1 MPWSAEQVIALAPD
15 SSSVAAARK
24 LRNWPG
30 AGQDERA
37 VWGLAQGSGKT
48 PYEVVVDLDGPAY
61 RCSCPSRKFPC
72 KHALGLLLRW
82 AEGQVGPGARPQFA
96 LEWLAER
103 GQRAAKRP
111 AREAPPDPE
120 AQARR
125 AEAREEKIT
134 AGMEELDRWLRDLVR
149 GGLAAAKA
157 QPYSFWQSMAA
168 RLVDAQAPGAAS
180 RVRALSGLAHAGD
193 AWPGRLLEGA
203 ASLHL
208 LARAWAR
215 RAELDEPLRA
225 SVRSAVGWP
234 IPAEEVRARP
244 AVRDRWEVLAQ
255 ASGEDERLAWRRTW
269 LRGEAGGRP
278 ALILQFSATGAFDGD
293 YVPGSVV
300 EGGLCFYPG
309 ALELRALP
317 EDELRRVEDLGVPQG
332 TDVAGWLGTW
342 ADAVARDPWTERHA
356 TVLAPASFVAHE
368 GSWWVRDG
376 AGAAVPLP
384 GAPPF
389 ELVAEAGGR
398 AVAIA
403 GEWRAG
409 KFSPLAA
416 YA

>member
-1 MPWSAEQVIALAPD
+1 VWSAEQVIALAPD

-24 LRNWPG
+24 LRNWPDAG
-30 AGQDERA
+30 ADERA
-37 VWGLAQGSGKT
+37 VWGLAQGSGKA

-61 RCSCPSRKFPC
+61 NCSCPSRKFPC

-82 AEGQVGPGARPQFA
+82 AEGQVAAGDRPAFA
-96 LEWLAER
+96 GEWLAGREE
-103 GQRAAKRP
+103 RAARP
-111 AREAPPDPE
+111 AREGPPDAE

-149 GGLAAAKA
+149 GGLAGAKA
-157 QPYSFWQSMAA
+157 QPYSFWQAMAA

-215 RAELDEPLRA
+215 RAELDAQLRA
-225 SVRSAVGWP
+225 SVRAAVGWP
-234 IPAEEVRARP
+234 VAAEEVRARP
-244 AVRDRWEVLAQ
+244 AVRDRWAVIAQ
-255 ASGEDERLAWRRTW
+255 AAGEDERLAWRRTW
-269 LRGEAGGRP
+269 LRGETQGRE

-309 ALELRALP
+309 AVELRALP
-317 EDELRRVEDLGVPQG
+317 EDELRRVGDVDEPQG
-332 TDVAGWLGTW
+332 TDVGGWLRAW
-342 ADAVARDPWTERHA
+342 AALLARDPWLDRHVA
-356 TVLAPASFVAHE
+356 VLAPASFVGHE
-368 GSWWVRDG
+368 GEWWVRGADG
-376 AGAAVPLP
+376 GGLRIAGD
-384 GAPPF
+384 PPF
-389 ELVAEAGGR
+389 DLVAEAGGR
-398 AVAIA
+398 EVSIA
-403 GEWRAG
+403 GEWRG
-409 KFSPLAA
+409 GRFTPLAA